1 MCGSLERIVTW
12 HGTNGWIAAITIAT
26 VLVAV
31 GQFLDR
37 YHISSRAK
45 EKARLMLV
53 RWFVAL
59 DDLTIPDLPRKLLI
73 VVLRPDKRLSVI
85 LLFVLY
91 ALYLPF
97 CLNLLIQFLLEAG
110 LLGIAAIFVMASA
123 PMVLFEPDVELRTKL
138 LAAAFLLFFFLM
150 VPALCFV
157 ILRIAFRRL
166 YDSDKALVRFFS
178 PFAAG
183 ATLMIVVAVILIAI
197 SLLDPNPDEAIMS
210 GLVLATTLPVIFLVF
225 LTFALLVVKV
235 FVELARKAAM
245 VVFQAASDPQNSPF
259 GYATGFLGLAVVV
272 VKFFVGE
279 K

>member
-1 MCGSLERIVTW
+1 VTW

-37 YHISSRAK
+37 YHISSRTK
-45 EKARLMLV
+45 ENARLMLV
-53 RWFVAL
+53 HWFVAL
-59 DDLTIPDLPRKLLI
+59 DDLMIPDLPRKLLI
-73 VVLRPDKRLSVI
+73 VVLRPDKRLNVI

-91 ALYLPF
+91 AVYLSF
-97 CLNLLIQFLLEAG
+97 CLILLILIPLQAG
-110 LLGIAAIFVMASA
+110 LLGIAIIVMIMSI
-123 PMVLFEPDVELRTKL
+123 PMVLFEPDVELWTRL
-138 LAAAFLLFFFLM
+138 FAAAFLLFFFLL

-157 ILRIAFRRL
+157 ILRIPFRRL
-166 YDSDKALVRFFS
+166 YNSDKARVRFLS

-183 ATLMIVVAVILIAI
+183 ATLVIAIAVILITI
-197 SLLDPNPDEAIMS
+197 SLFDPNDDVILI
-210 GLVLATTLPVIFLVF
+210 LVLATTLPMIFLVF

-259 GYATGFLGLAVVV
+259 SYATGFLGLVVVV